1 MDMTNLQCTISHM
14 TFDQPTPALTNLP
27 FQTSKAIT
35 GKYFHVICVYNLE
48 FSI

>member
-1 MDMTNLQCTISHM
+1 MTKLQCTISHM
-14 TFDQPTPALTNLP
+14 TFNQPTPMLTELP

-35 GKYFHVICVYNLE
+35 GEHFCIICVQNLE